1 MVLAAFILNLLGTIG
16 MGISVIVSI
25 LRLLITIGVFS
36 SGSIDFN
43 GEIIINNN
51 MYDPNSFPFNALVL
65 TFLIIGIVISVIYFV
80 GNLLFTIFSYK
91 VYKGKMK
98 NSLAISILDLIF
110 GNVISGILLIIDY
123 SDKKDKGVIE

>member
-16 MGISVIVSI
+16 MGISVIISI
-25 LRLLITIGVFS
+25 LRLLITIGVFA

-51 MYDPNSFPFNALVL
+51 MYNPNSFPFNALVL